1 MPEWKL
7 SASNIGWTRQEDET
21 VWGWMKELGYQ
32 GLEIAPTRVF
42 SSEPYAQLSGAALF
56 AGVMYQQY
64 GFTIPSIQSIWYGK
78 EGSIFEESQ
87 RQELEDYTVE
97 AFEFARACRCPS
109 LVFGCPRQRNIPQGH
124 TAGEADGF
132 FARMAYEAA
141 SRGVR
146 LAIEANPTLYGTNF
160 LNTTADAAALVKRL
174 ASPGLSLNLDV
185 GTLLT
190 NGERVRNLTGVMGQ
204 VSHLH
209 ISRPGMA
216 PVEPDPIDRELALLL
231 GAVGYKGFVSL
242 EMKAAEPQVLRRSLE
257 YVAEVFG

>member
-1 MPEWKL
+1 MPSWKL
-7 SASNIGWTRQEDET
+7 SASNIGWTKEEDEQ
-21 VWGWMKELGYQ
+21 VWQLMKDLGYP

-42 SSEPYAQLSGAALF
+42 PQEPYAQLSGITLF
-56 AGVMYQQY
+56 AAVMNQKY
-64 GFTIPSIQSIWYGK
+64 GFVIPSMQSIWFGK
-78 EGSIFEESQ
+78 SASIFDEEGAK
-87 RQELEDYTVE
+87 ELADYTVE

-185 GTLLT
+185 GTLLA
-190 NGERVRNLTGVMGQ
+190 NGERVRDLTGVMGL
-204 VSHLH
+204 VSHVH
-209 ISRPGMA
+209 ISRPGMV
-216 PVEPDPIDRELALLL
+216 PVEPDPIDREMALLL